1 MASRILTKVL
11 AALTLGAAALTIP
24 AQDTASAGGARAD
37 LLASANASDVAPQQS
52 DRQAD
57 TARLGR
63 GGHARSTSTASALCP
78 GCQGEART
86 VQVVYAERGD
96 VAADNV
102 AAAWASCA
110 GCRASSLAIQVLVV
124 KGKRPGAVVVTNRA
138 LAVNAACQGCETQ
151 ALAVQFVLSG
161 GNGERMS
168 GRVRAL
174 LDSLA
179 AQLGEDLSM
188 PPRQDRHSVT
198 PQTAPQTA
206 RETSE
211 TPETPQVRA
220 VADALENDL
229 GGSVEVHVEG
239 RQG

>member
-1 MASRILTKVL
+1 MAPRMLTKVL
-11 AALTLGAAALTIP
+11 AAFTLGAAALTIP
-24 AQDTASAGGARAD
+24 AQDTASAGSARAD
-37 LLASANASDVAPQQS
+37 LLASANASDVAPQRS
-52 DRQAD
+52 DHQAD
-57 TARLGR
+57 VARLGR
-63 GGHARSTSTASALCP
+63 GGHARATSTASALCP

-110 GCRASSLAIQVLVV
+110 GCRASSLAIQVLVL
-124 KGKRPGAVVVTNRA
+124 KGSRAGTVVVTNRA
-138 LAVNAACQGCETQ
+138 LAVNAACQVCETQ

-161 GNGERMS
+161 GKGERMS

-174 LDSLA
+174 LDDLA
-179 AQLGEDLSM
+179 AQLGEDLSA
-188 PPRQDRHSVT
+188 PPQKDRRSVA

-206 RETSE
+206 PETSG
-211 TPETPQVRA
+211 TPQVRA

>member
-1 MASRILTKVL
+1 MAPRMLTKVL

-24 AQDTASAGGARAD
+24 AQDTASAEGARAD
-37 LLASANASDVAPQQS
+37 LLASANASDVAPQQF

-86 VQVVYAERGD
+86 VQVVYVERGD

-110 GCRASSLAIQVLVV
+110 GCRASSLAIQVVV
-124 KGKRPGAVVVTNRA
+124 LRGNRPGTVVVTNRA
-138 LAVNAACQGCETQ
+138 LAVNAACQGCATQ

-174 LDSLA
+174 LDNLG
-179 AQLGEDLSM
+179 AQLGEDLGVPS
-188 PPRQDRHSVT
+188 PKDRRSVA

-211 TPETPQVRA
+211 TPQVRA
-220 VADALENDL
+220 VADALEKDL
-229 GGSVEVHVEG
+229 GGSVEVHVED